1 MKNIF
6 LKIAKVKDEGG
17 FYKKY
22 PTEQSFY
29 EAHPQFMGM
38 MRFRN
43 GGSPMK
49 RYSMNRYAG
58 GGPFNDIDYTSPD
71 YDAQAAMDAAAN
83 TIKEVDTPVQT
94 NSNTGSTQSTIT
106 PSTAPTGQGAPPK
119 ASNEKATDKNFFTKS
134 ASIAGKALDMYTR
147 NPAAT
152 IGNLGNA
159 YLSLGAL
166 GSSRSVNSY
175 ENAQKRAD
183 MLSNS
188 SLNTIG
194 EANTINPT
202 GYFENGGGYRRY
214 SLSRMSKGGGIHI
227 NPRNKG
233 KFTEAAHRAGYS
245 SVQEYA
251 SHVLAN
257 KNKYSPLLVKRAN
270 FARNAKLFKH
280 EDGGPAIE
288 SKDVLDFVRVQLENG
303 ADQET
308 ILNTL
313 VKKYNVPEQ
322 MAAQAIM
329 YEMKALEEESENVGE
344 DGQEYQDEDIQGVP
358 DQDLEQAYNGGPG
371 NMYTNP
377 YGNPYKQQRPQQNV
391 TNVNNKPRSNV
402 WDFGSSA
409 MGAAGKIGGELAKN
423 PKALEYINSW
433 MGKAPLDMGMDAA
446 ANTAT
451 EAATNAATT
460 AGSTAAGTA
469 GTAGTAAG
477 NALGTAAGTA
487 GTAAGTLGTTAATLG
502 ETAATAG
509 TALAGAADAGAAAT
523 QGLLAAGEGLAAAG
537 EAGASLASLAVVR
550 NGGRPKR
557 YTLNVYTGNTDPR
570 ARRVINKATKMDNG
584 GLYEGQEVD
593 LDPYTLSYLK
603 SIGYE
608 FE

>member
-83 TIKEVDTPVQT
+83 TIPEATTPQT
-94 NSNTGSTQSTIT
+94 TSNTGSTQSTIT
-106 PSTAPTGQGAPPK
+106 PTVAPTGQATAPK
-119 ASNEKATDKNFFTKS
+119 ASTEKASDKNMFTKG
-134 ASIAGKALDMYTR
+134 ASLAGSALDMVTH
-147 NPAAT
+147 NPVAMV
-152 IGNLGNA
+152 GNLGNA

-202 GYFENGGGYRRY
+202 GYFENGGRYRRY
-214 SLSRMSKGGGIHI
+214 SLSGMSKGGGIHI

-233 KFTEAAHRAGYS
+233 KFTESAHRAGYS

-257 KNKYSPLLVKRAN
+257 KSKYSPLLVKRAN
-270 FARNAKLFKH
+270 FARNARLFKH

-288 SKDVLDFVRVQLENG
+288 SKDVLDFVRAQLENG
-303 ADQET
+303 VSQET

-322 MAAQAIM
+322 MATQAIM
-329 YEMKALEEESENVGE
+329 YEIKAIEDESENAGQ
-344 DGQEYQDEDIQGVP
+344 DGQEYQDEDVQGVP
-358 DQDLEQAYNGGPG
+358 DQNELNENEPESNGLEQAYNGGPG
-371 NMYTNP
+371 SMYTNP

-391 TNVNNKPRSNV
+391 TNVNNKPKSNV

-433 MGKAPLDMGMDAA
+433 MGKAPLDMGADAA

-451 EAATNAATT
+451 EAATT
-460 AGSTAAGTA
+460 AA

-487 GTAAGTLGTTAATLG
+487 GSTASTLGTTAATLG
-502 ETAATAG
+502 ETAATTG

-523 QGLLAAGEGLAAAG
+523 EGLLAAGEGLAAAG
-537 EAGASLASLAVVR
+537 EAGASLASLAAVR
-550 NGGRPKR
+550 NGGRTPKR
-557 YTLNVYTGNTDPR
+557 YTLNIYTGNTDPR
-570 ARRVINKATKMDNG
+570 ARTVINKATKMDNG
-584 GLYEGQEVD
+584 GLYEGQELD